1 MDACWFLFVPSTLES
16 TGDRKKTGKLEKVEK
31 HDMTHEGRSYTINQ
45 EMNKTKTLN
54 MTGIFLF

>member
-1 MDACWFLFVPSTLES
+1 MLVGFYLLLSKLES

>member
-1 MDACWFLFVPSTLES
+1 MLVGFYLLLSKLES
-16 TGDRKKTGKLEKVEK
+16 TGDRKKTGKWEKVEK

>member
-1 MDACWFLFVPSTLES
+1 MLVGFYLLLSKLES
-16 TGDRKKTGKLEKVEK
+16 TGDRKKTGKWEKVEK

-45 EMNKTKTLN
+45 EMNKKKTLN